1 MTLSLDQGRTLVS
14 IARMS
19 VDSFVKT
26 GLVDPASTPREP
38 YLRER
43 RGVFVTLNT
52 AGRGAAGL
60 RGCIGFPYPVK
71 ELGSALLEAAIAAV
85 SDDPRF
91 PPVTPT
97 ELESVLVEVSVLSEP
112 QEIRLAR
119 PQDMLSHIQ
128 IGTDGLIVSDGFRS
142 GLLLPQVAT
151 DFGLGPVDF
160 ISEACAKA
168 GFLPDTWL
176 TNGVTMKKFQTEI
189 FAEELPRGPI
199 RRLSF

>member
-1 MTLSLDQGRTLVS
+1 MTLTLDQGRTLVA

-19 VDSFVKT
+19 LDSFVKT
-26 GLVDPASTPREP
+26 GMVDPTPTPRDA
-38 YLRER
+38 YLKQK

-52 AGRGAAGL
+52 AGSGAAGL
-60 RGCIGFPYPVK
+60 RGCVGFPYPVK
-71 ELGSALLEAAIAAV
+71 ELGTALLEAAIAAA
-85 SDDPRF
+85 SEDPRF
-91 PPVTPT
+91 PPVTPK

-112 QEIRLAR
+112 QEVSVAR
-119 PQDMLSHIQ
+119 PQDMPSQIQ

-151 DFGLGPVDF
+151 EFGLGPLDF
-160 ISEACAKA
+160 LSDACAKA
-168 GFLPDTWL
+168 GFLPDTWS
-176 TNGVTMKKFQTEI
+176 TRGVTVKKFQAEI